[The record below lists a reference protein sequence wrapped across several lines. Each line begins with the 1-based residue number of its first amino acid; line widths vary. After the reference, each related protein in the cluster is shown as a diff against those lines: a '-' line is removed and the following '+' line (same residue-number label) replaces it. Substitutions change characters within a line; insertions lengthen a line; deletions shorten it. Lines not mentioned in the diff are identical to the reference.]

1 MKFKVTYY
9 KEKEERINVIS
20 HALGVVLSV
29 IAFPFL
35 VYKACKTEEPLVILS
50 FVIYGGSMILLYTAS
65 TLFHS
70 AQNPKIRYYFNIFD
84 HAAIYVLIA
93 GTYAPVALVV
103 LQGSLGWTIFV
114 LSWLFAIVGI
124 FYKIFFIGRFQLLSV
139 IVYVGMGWMLVFV
152 MRSLIQ
158 NFAVEGIR
166 LLLLGG
172 IFYSVGAVFFAIPKI
187 PYNHAIFHLFVL
199 LGSLSHFIAI
209 YQFVL
214 V

>member
-1 MKFKVTYY
+1 
-9 KEKEERINVIS
+9 
-20 HALGVVLSV
+20 
-29 IAFPFL
+29 
-35 VYKACKTEEPLVILS
+35 
-50 FVIYGGSMILLYTAS
+50 
-65 TLFHS
+65 
-70 AQNPKIRYYFNIFD
+70 
-84 HAAIYVLIA
+84 
-93 GTYAPVALVV
+93 
-103 LQGSLGWTIFV
+103 
-114 LSWLFAIVGI
+114 
-124 FYKIFFIGRFQLLSV
+124 
-139 IVYVGMGWMLVFV
+139 MLVFV